1 MSMTGFDD
9 WIHAWVS
16 GVFEKDE
23 YNIYWEGGTT
33 ALGSFGAEA
42 HEPGRSNEG
51 ASGAFR
57 LK

>member
-1 MSMTGFDD
+1 MTGFDD